1 MDLEDLQFSTFIQKA
16 QLHQLNFLIIGGL
29 ALNMHG
35 IARNTQDADVWLE
48 PTNENKI
55 RLLKTLLDLGYTEE
69 ETADLSAEDFT
80 QAQVITIE
88 GPIDLL
94 TQVHRTLDFYVCERR
109 ARVSELIGVPVKFL
123 HINDLRE
130 AKILARRPQDLRD
143 VILIDDFLKLIDGT
157 KE

>member
-1 MDLEDLQFSTFIQKA
+1 
-16 QLHQLNFLIIGGL
+16 
-29 ALNMHG
+29 
-35 IARNTQDADVWLE
+35 
-48 PTNENKI
+48 
-55 RLLKTLLDLGYTEE
+55 LLKTLLDLGYTEE
-69 ETADLSAEDFT
+69 ETADLWAEDFT